1 MLWRRLG
8 ASLSTIRVLCFR
20 PQPLIMEKGVLPQHN
35 EPSTARSPA
44 IIRIL
49 SWLGIA
55 AGLYLLLG
63 SWESEF
69 DGPACRSGAQSNA
82 APFDW
87 DKLQPSKKLHWVRCY
102 PGYQCARL
110 EVPLDYNDHS
120 VGTAAIA
127 LIRYPAKVDPK
138 SEKYRGPILFNPG
151 GPGGPGVGLVLNRG
165 PLLQAVVG
173 DEFDIIGFDPRG
185 VGHTTPIVDIFPLPL
200 EREKFALRYSD
211 APLMNETS
219 GALGEAV
226 ALARLTHQLIYAK
239 APLAAQ
245 YVNTAVV
252 STDMLSI
259 VKAHGMDK
267 LQYWGFSYGSILGNS
282 FAALYPDNVG
292 RIIVDG
298 VVDAEDYYSGTWG
311 SNLREADKGLD
322 LIFRQCAEA
331 ENDCPL
337 YESTPEKVKSRY
349 FKLLENL
356 EKNPVP
362 VFTEQDGGIVNRR
375 DVHALVFGLLYS
387 PYTAG
392 NIVFEALRQLEAGNG
407 HLVWRLTREL
417 ELDCQCGLP
426 RPLPTGGREALAAIA
441 CTDAHRVEP
450 DHATLQ
456 KHYEELAK
464 VSIFA
469 DIWANV
475 HYSCIDRQVKPKWE
489 WKGPVAA
496 NHTSFP
502 ILMIGNTLDPVTP
515 DANKMS
521 KAFNGSVALTQN
533 SAGHCSIAA
542 SSLCTA
548 KAIRKYFQE
557 GVLPEEGTVCDVEDH
572 VFLGLRGRGF
582 VATDEEEARIL
593 SAIRSLRG
601 DVDFAALAR
610 RRGRPF

>member
-1 MLWRRLG
+1 
-8 ASLSTIRVLCFR
+8 
-20 PQPLIMEKGVLPQHN
+20 MEKGVLPQHN

-55 AGLYLLLG
+55 SGLYLLLG

-87 DKLQPSKKLHWVRCY
+87 DKLQPSKKLHWV
-102 PGYQCARL
+102 
-110 EVPLDYNDHS
+110 PLDHHDHS

-173 DEFDIIGFDPRG
+173 DEFDIIGFDPR
-185 VGHTTPIVDIFPLPL
+185 VDIFPLPL

-245 YVNTAVV
+245 LTEWVR
-252 STDMLSI
+252 
-259 VKAHGMDK
+259 
-267 LQYWGFSYGSILGNS
+267 ILLIE
-282 FAALYPDNVG
+282 FAGAESQKISCNIGASLMVQSSATH
-292 RIIVDG
+292 G

-375 DVHALVFGLLYS
+375 DVHALVFVLLYS